1 VASGSRG
8 RQAKEDAARYN
19 EEKAAAVAAGP
30 EAFEAWA
37 SAVVA
42 KGYGAITSL
51 RQKISNDQTRAK
63 AAAAASDSLD
73 AFVRHFSISLLLD
86 S

>member
-1 VASGSRG
+1 VA
-8 RQAKEDAARYN
+8 
-19 EEKAAAVAAGP
+19 
-30 EAFEAWA
+30 
-37 SAVVA
+37 A

-73 AFVRHFSISLLLD
+73 AFVSHFFNLSIIGHVKPYDLS
-86 S
+86 